1 MNDLGWERERETT
14 LWEKKR
20 ELIRWSLVYSDFD
33 LLI

>member
-1 MNDLGWERERETT
+1 MNDLGRERERETT

-20 ELIRWSLVYSDFD
+20 ELIWWSLVYSDFD